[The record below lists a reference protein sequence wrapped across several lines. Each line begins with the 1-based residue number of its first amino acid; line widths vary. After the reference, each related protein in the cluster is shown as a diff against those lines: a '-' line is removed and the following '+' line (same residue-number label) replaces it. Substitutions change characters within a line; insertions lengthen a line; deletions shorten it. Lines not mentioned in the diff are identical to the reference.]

1 MTEQRK
7 IKYYTVMTVLWTV
20 TAGIWTASAVTEP
33 TGLRITAAV
42 LAWFTVVL
50 FGSELAR
57 LRGWFGRR

>member
-7 IKYYTVMTVLWTV
+7 IKYYTAVTALFTV
-20 TAGIWTASAVTEP
+20 TAVIWTAAAVTDP
-33 TGLRITAAV
+33 NGLWITASV
-42 LAWFTVVL
+42 LAWFTAVL